1 MEKEKV
7 ISSYEKTNVKKAQE
21 ANKDFLKNEWEKLKE
36 VIKSDYLHFFK
47 AYKDKL
53 PINYHPLSTSTSYP
67 RKDFTDF
74 FSAMRQ
80 VWIAVWVNRYNEFME
95 FIKDKDLFLSIKD
108 KINSIGGIKAGH
120 SYIIISRDSNVLK
133 NIATLLVFE
142 LTYDVEKLLI
152 PSIKVNYFDFIKLAK
167 DLEQFEKKF
176 HSEEDP
182 MEEHEHIGGDIYY
195 DIVKLNIGTT
205 FPSDEEEKKIFSYI
219 NNRMLTLMNS
229 YKDKGMIITT
239 GNPLPFFEERIK
251 EGVEKLHVLDLRNI
265 ESNPVEQVE
274 ME

>member
-1 MEKEKV
+1 MSKELASGK
-7 ISSYEKTNVKKAQE
+7 NVEREREFFDDYK
-21 ANKDFLKNEWEKLKE
+21 KNEFNKLKE
-36 VIKSDYLHFFK
+36 LLKSDYLHFFK
-47 AYKDKL
+47 SYKDKL
-53 PINYHPLSTSTSYP
+53 IVNYNPLSTSTLYP

-108 KINSIGGIKAGH
+108 KINRIGGIKAGH

-176 HSEEDP
+176 HSEDDP

-229 YKDKGMIITT
+229 YKNKGMIITT
-239 GNPLPFFEERIK
+239 GNPLPFFQDRIK
-251 EGVEKLHVLDLRNI
+251 EGVNKLHILDLRNI
-265 ESNPVEQVE
+265 ESKPIEQVE